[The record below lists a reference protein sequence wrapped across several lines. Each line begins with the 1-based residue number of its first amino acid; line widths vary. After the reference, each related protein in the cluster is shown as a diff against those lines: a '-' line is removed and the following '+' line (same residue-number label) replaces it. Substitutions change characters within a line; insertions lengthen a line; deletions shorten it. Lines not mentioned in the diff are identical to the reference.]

1 MEPWDV
7 CQTGSWCSEVTS
19 AAVTAAQ
26 AQHASA
32 LWHRCCLPA
41 GVPKPKQ
48 ATVLNR
54 KRVSPTNRPDDSDN
68 ALLNRSFPHGKV
80 CFAAAVGV
88 SNTCECR
95 RL

>member
-1 MEPWDV
+1 M
-7 CQTGSWCSEVTS
+7 CQTGSWCPEMTS
-19 AAVTAAQ
+19 AAVTAAW

-32 LWHRCCLPA
+32 LWRDCCMAA

-68 ALLNRSFPHGKV
+68 ILLNRSFNNGKV
-80 CFAAAVGV
+80 CCAAAGGV
-88 SNTCECR
+88 SKTVGCR
-95 RL
+95 LL

>member
-1 MEPWDV
+1 M
-7 CQTGSWCSEVTS
+7 CARKALGGSEVTA
-19 AAVTAAQ
+19 AAVTAAR

-32 LWHRCCLPA
+32 LWRKRCMAA

-68 ALLNRSFPHGKV
+68 ILLNRSINNSKV
-80 CFAAAVGV
+80 CFAAAAEV
-88 SNTCECR
+88 SDTC
-95 RL
+95 